1 MTPEERE
8 QMQMLREVWQNAQQ
22 QVRTEKARNGTLDPE
37 TPQRTAAQL
46 AALQAHVN
54 QLWEKGGKLRR
65 GDGDNE
71 IACEVC
77 KGARRVQRGG
87 TVGLPVYIHCPACW
101 QEWYASQ
108 VRRRWRLTDKELE
121 LTHKPFNRRPDAP
134 QMANAYKTVK
144 AFGERVI
151 AGTADML
158 ALTGTVG
165 IGKTHLMLLLYR
177 QVDAA
182 ERAVIYR
189 TATSI
194 QRILQNFG
202 YDDESRREAE
212 HRRTIAMNDLTK
224 APLLILDEAEKATG
238 EWFENQM
245 LDIINIRRN
254 NRLAT
259 ALAGNDLFKLPAP
272 VVSRARAQGCDFL
285 ALGNVADARPLL
297 EIAK

>member
-1 MTPEERE
+1 MTPEERQHLE
-8 QMQMLREVWQNAQQ
+8 AMREVWQIAQK
-22 QVRTEKARNGTLDPE
+22 QVAEEKAKSGTTDPA
-37 TPQRTAAQL
+37 TPQRTAEHLQ
-46 AALQAHVN
+46 ALQAHVN
-54 QLWEKGGKLRR
+54 QLWEAGGKLRR
-65 GDGDNE
+65 GEGDSE
-71 IACEVC
+71 LACDVC

-87 TVGLPVYIHCPACW
+87 TSGLPAYIHCPACW

-108 VRRRWRLTDKELE
+108 TRRRWPLSAKEQE
-121 LTHKPFNRRPDAP
+121 LTRKPFNRRPDAP
-134 QMANAYKTVK
+134 QMAHAYKTVK

-151 AGTADML
+151 EGTADML

-165 IGKTHLMLLLYR
+165 IGKTHLMLLLYH
-177 QVDAA
+177 QVDSAN
-182 ERAVIYR
+182 RAVIYR

-212 HRRTIAMNDLTK
+212 HRRGVAMNDLTK
-224 APLLILDEAEKATG
+224 VPLLILDEGEKATG

-272 VVSRARAQGCDFL
+272 VISRARAQGCDFL
-285 ALGNVADARPLL
+285 TLAGVADARPLL
-297 EIAK
+297 EVVK